1 MIFPAFKKDV
11 DGWMELNHMYDIVF
25 PKLLRVIRETM
36 PDSNET
42 EESVFREIMFVE
54 EQNILWSKV
63 FDGS

>member
-1 MIFPAFKKDV
+1 
-11 DGWMELNHMYDIVF
+11 MELNHMYDIVF